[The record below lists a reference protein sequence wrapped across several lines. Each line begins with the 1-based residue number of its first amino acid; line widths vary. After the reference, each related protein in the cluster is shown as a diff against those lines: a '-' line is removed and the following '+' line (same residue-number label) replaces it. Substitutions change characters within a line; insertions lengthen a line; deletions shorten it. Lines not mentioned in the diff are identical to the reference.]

1 VLRDQT
7 LELLA
12 RFGITADA
20 AFDEQQL
27 IDPEAIRVLIEA
39 SGVKS
44 TDTVLEIGPGAGNI
58 TVELAIRAAKVLAV
72 EKNQKFIPLLKE
84 RLSGSLNVEM
94 ILGDALTT
102 PLPVFDVLISNPPSS
117 IAEAILHRIERL
129 RLRVASLIIP
139 STLAR
144 ILTANK
150 GEPLF
155 SKLTL
160 ETHLFF
166 TVNVVCEVKPG
177 SYYPK
182 PKATT
187 SIIILRTREDTN
199 PIESIIRTV
208 FMQRD
213 KKTRNALR
221 EAFIAASPGGFPSTK
236 KAAKLAI
243 DGLSLD
249 EALLGERVARLS
261 IRDVELLYESLEC
274 HIA

>member
-1 VLRDQT
+1 LY
-7 LELLA
+7 
-12 RFGITADA
+12 
-20 AFDEQQL
+20 
-27 IDPEAIRVLIEA
+27 
-39 SGVKS
+39 
-44 TDTVLEIGPGAGNI
+44 
-58 TVELAIRAAKVLAV
+58 
-72 EKNQKFIPLLKE
+72 
-84 RLSGSLNVEM
+84 
-94 ILGDALTT
+94 
-102 PLPVFDVLISNPPSS
+102 
-117 IAEAILHRIERL
+117 
-129 RLRVASLIIP
+129 
-139 STLAR
+139 
-144 ILTANK
+144 
-150 GEPLF
+150 

-166 TVNVVCEVKPG
+166 TVNVVCEVKPE

-187 SIIILRTREDTN
+187 SIITLRTREDTN

-221 EAFIAASPGGFPSTK
+221 EAFIVASPRGFPSTK

-249 EALLGERVARLS
+249 EALLRERVARLS

-274 HIA
+274 HVA